1 MKLNYNITEELYA
14 EVIEYQMRLHIRS
27 RGQVLKYWLSNLLF
41 CGMALYFLVARVDY
55 SWGMR
60 IMPLIMA
67 LILLGISTYRR
78 MNVPGRAR
86 AALKSFMKD
95 GTLAE
100 GFIGPHTL
108 LVEQG
113 AVKRKAGSKW
123 EELPC
128 KEVGGFLEL
137 EHCELMTAGG
147 VIFELIPK
155 SALTQGG
162 NREKLRSAI
171 RENAEEASRKEK
183 AEEQEFLEEADAAVC
198 WKADTESYVR
208 SMVEGHRRYYTTGR
222 AWKGSQ
228 MVRAIILLYGVAVL
242 CLRLNLYIGLA
253 FVLVGILLNRQLLV
267 TFSPLSRYVVRKQVE
282 NASGGKE
289 NTGEESFYIKDGRL
303 GVLYMGQAQ
312 STPLADI
319 TDRKQGRECT
329 FLYTKSGQMY
339 AIPDAAFEGEPEK
352 ARFFQ
357 KLLKKK

>member
-14 EVIEYQMRLHIRS
+14 EVIEYQMRLRIKS
-27 RGQVLKYWLSNLLF
+27 RGQVLKYWISNLMF
-41 CGMALYFLVARVDY
+41 CGVALYFLIARVDY

-60 IMPLIMA
+60 VMPLAMA

-78 MNVPGRAR
+78 MNVPRRAR
-86 AALKSFMKD
+86 AALRSFMRD

-113 AVKRKAGSKW
+113 LLKRKAGSKW

-128 KEVGGFLEL
+128 KAVGGFLEL
-137 EHCELMTAGG
+137 EHCELITAGG
-147 VIFELIPK
+147 AIFELIPK
-155 SALTQGG
+155 SALDMGG
-162 NREKLRSAI
+162 NWEKLKTAI
-171 RENAEEASRKEK
+171 RENIEEALRKQEAEK
-183 AEEQEFLEEADAAVC
+183 ETFLEEADALVR
-198 WKADTESYVR
+198 WQADTQGYVR
-208 SMVEGHRRYYTTGR
+208 GMVEGHRRYYTTKR

-253 FVLVGILLNRQLLV
+253 FVLVGILLNRQLLL
-267 TFSPLSRYVVRKQVE
+267 TFSPLSWYVVRKQVE
-282 NASGGKE
+282 SACGGGENA
-289 NTGEESFYIKDGRL
+289 GEEIFYIKAGRL
-303 GVLYMGQAQ
+303 GAIYMNQTQ
-312 STPLADI
+312 STPLAEI
-319 TDRKQGRECT
+319 TDRKQGGDYA

-339 AIPDAAFEGEPEK
+339 VIPDAAFSGEPEK

-357 KLLKKK
+357 KLRLKK